1 MAEITIDER
10 TMKRVSDKTGLY
22 SSLRKIQETTKET
35 RFILELRA
43 QLLKTIEVAFR
54 EYAKQHKGCTTK
66 IENEAW
72 KRFERKLKKYL

>member
-1 MAEITIDER
+1 MPEITIDER
-10 TMKRVSDKTGLY
+10 TLSKTKDRLGIYSQLSKEPKIIQEDKFLNE
-22 SSLRKIQETTKET
+22 LRK
-35 RFILELRA
+35 
-43 QLLKTIEVAFR
+43 QLMRTIEVAFR